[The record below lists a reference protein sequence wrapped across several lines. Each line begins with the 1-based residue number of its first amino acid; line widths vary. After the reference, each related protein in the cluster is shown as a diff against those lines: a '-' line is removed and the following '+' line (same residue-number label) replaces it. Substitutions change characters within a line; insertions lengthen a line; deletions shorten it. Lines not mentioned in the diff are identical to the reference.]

1 MSVLGQFL
9 SRWSSDRRG
18 NVAIIMA
25 LCSGVLV
32 TAVGGALDFSR
43 STTVSA
49 ELQSA
54 LDSGTLAAASLTQ
67 DRRPEDVVRAYVEA
81 ALDDHPQLLASL
93 QLDVVADISLN
104 SRIVNATASVAMP
117 TTMLGIMGVNTLTL
131 EHASQAIEQV
141 RDVEISLVLDV
152 SGSMG
157 GSKINAL
164 QDAAVEFVEIV
175 LAADASERTSISV
188 IPYNG
193 GVRTPNDVNDYLIDG
208 NNSQRRRSGCVD
220 LAQDPDSGGLLGLIS
235 GLLPVISIVLPER
248 EFAFTEYNGDEQS
261 GNSSSSFCPRSNME
275 SEFLSQNE
283 GRLRGLI
290 NSLRAEGNTGLDVAT
305 AWGVRALDPAWR
317 GELGGSFPDRPA
329 AYDDRDTIKILVVMT
344 DGEATAQI
352 RTEEYTYYD
361 RRGRLRTGTRS
372 YELYSARQARD
383 NMTEACDMAE
393 ENGVQI
399 YTIAFQLN
407 GQTNRD
413 LMRNCANKPQNYYQV
428 ENLDIAEAFSSI
440 AADINRLRLTQ

>member
-1 MSVLGQFL
+1 MRSLERIF

-32 TAVGGALDFSR
+32 TAVGGALDYSR
-43 STTVSA
+43 SATVSS

-67 DRRPEDVVRAYVEA
+67 DRNPEDVVRAYVEA
-81 ALDDHPQLLASL
+81 ALNDHPQLLASL

-104 SRIVNATASVAMP
+104 SRVVNATASVAMP
-117 TTMLGIMGVNTLTL
+117 TTMLGLIGVNTLTL
-131 EHASQAIEQV
+131 EHASQAVEQV

-164 QDAAVEFVEIV
+164 QDAAIEFVEIV

-193 GVRTPNDVNDYLIDG
+193 GVRTPREVNETIIDG
-208 NNSQRRRSGCVD
+208 NTNHRRKSGCVEMGRD
-220 LAQDPDSGGLLGLIS
+220 YPTEM
-235 GLLPVISIVLPER
+235 VLPYR
-248 EFAFTEYNGDEQS
+248 DMDFLEYWGSEQT
-261 GNSSSSFCPRSNME
+261 GNSNSAFCPRSNME
-275 SEFLSQNE
+275 SEFLTQNE

-305 AWGVRALDPAWR
+305 MWGARALDPAWR
-317 GELGGSFPDRPA
+317 GNLGGNFPDRPA
-329 AYDDRDTIKILVVMT
+329 AYDDHDTIKILVVMT

-352 RTEEYTYYD
+352 RSEEYTYYD
-361 RRGRLRTGTRS
+361 WWGRRQTGTRN
-372 YELYSARQARD
+372 YELYSARQARE
-383 NMTEACDMAE
+383 NMAEACDIAE
-393 ENGVQI
+393 GNGVQI
-399 YTIAFQLN
+399 YTIAFQLS

>member
-1 MSVLGQFL
+1 MSVLGRFL
-9 SRWSSDRRG
+9 TRWSRDRRG

-32 TAVGGALDFSR
+32 TAVGGALDYSR
-43 STTVSA
+43 SATVSS

-67 DRRPEDVVRAYVEA
+67 DRSPESVVRAYVEA

-93 QLDVVADISLN
+93 QLEVQADISLN
-104 SRIVNATASVAMP
+104 SRVVNATASVSMP
-117 TTMLGIMGVNTLTL
+117 TTMLGLIGINSLTL
-131 EHASQAIEQV
+131 EHASEAIEQV

-164 QDAAVEFVEIV
+164 QDAAIEFVEIV
-175 LAADASERTSISV
+175 LAADAAERTSISV

-193 GVRTPNDVNDYLIDG
+193 GVRTPRVVNEAIVSG
-208 NNSQRRRSGCVD
+208 NYNYRNQPGCVD
-220 LAQDPDSGGLLGLIS
+220 MGTDYPTQMI
-235 GLLPVISIVLPER
+235 LPQESLP
-248 EFAFTEYNGDEQS
+248 FTEYNGTTQR
-261 GNSSSSFCPRSNME
+261 GNSNSSFCPRSNME

-290 NSLRAEGNTGLDVAT
+290 NSLRASGNTGLDVAT
-305 AWGVRALDPAWR
+305 MWGARALDPAWR
-317 GELGGSFPDRPA
+317 GSLGGSFSDRPA
-329 AYDDRDTIKILVVMT
+329 SYDDRDTIKILVVMT
-344 DGEATAQI
+344 DGQATAQT

-361 RRGRLRTGTRS
+361 WRGRRRTGTRS
-372 YELYSARQARD
+372 YQIYSAAQARE
-383 NMTEACDMAE
+383 NMAEACDMAE

-399 YTIAFQLN
+399 YTIAFQLSGN
-407 GQTNRD
+407 TNRD

-428 ENLDIAEAFSSI
+428 EDLDIAEAFSSI
-440 AADINRLRLTQ
+440 AADINRLRLTR

>member
-1 MSVLGQFL
+1 MSVLGHFL
-9 SRWSSDRRG
+9 SRLSKDRRG

-43 STTVSA
+43 SATVSS

-54 LDSGTLAAASLTQ
+54 LDSGALAAASLTQ
-67 DRRPEDVVRAYVEA
+67 DRNPESVVRAYVEA
-81 ALDDHPQLLASL
+81 ALNDHPQLLASL
-93 QLDVVADISLN
+93 QLDVQADISLN
-104 SRIVNATASVAMP
+104 SRAVVATASVAMP
-117 TTMLGIMGVNTLTL
+117 TTMLGLIGVNTLNL
-131 EHASQAIEQV
+131 EHVSRAIEQV

-164 QDAAVEFVEIV
+164 QDAANEFVEIV
-175 LAADASERTSISV
+175 LAADAAERTSISV

-193 GVRTPNDVNDYLIDG
+193 GVRTPREVNENIVSG
-208 NNSQRRRSGCVD
+208 NQRRRTGCVD
-220 LAQDPDSGGLLGLIS
+220 MGTDYPTEMT
-235 GLLPVISIVLPER
+235 LPNRAMS
-248 EFAFTEYNGDEQS
+248 FTEYYGNEQS
-261 GNSSSSFCPRSNME
+261 GNNHSAFCPRANME
-275 SEFLSQNE
+275 SEFLTQNE

-290 NSLRAEGNTGLDVAT
+290 SSLRASGNTGLDVAT
-305 AWGVRALDPAWR
+305 MWGVRALDPAWR
-317 GELGGSFPDRPA
+317 GNLGGSFSDRPA
-329 AYDDRDTIKILVVMT
+329 AYDDADTIKILVVMT

-352 RTEEYTYYD
+352 RSEEYTYYD
-361 RRGRLRTGTRS
+361 WWGRRRTGTRG
-372 YELYSARQARD
+372 YELYSARQARE
-383 NMTEACDMAE
+383 NMAEACDMAD

-399 YTIAFQLN
+399 YTIAFQLS

-428 ENLDIAEAFSSI
+428 ENLDIGEAFSAI
-440 AADINRLRLTQ
+440 AADINQLRLTR

>member
-1 MSVLGQFL
+1 MSVLGRFL
-9 SRWSSDRRG
+9 TRWSNDRRG

-32 TAVGGALDFSR
+32 TAVGGALDYSR
-43 STTVSA
+43 SATVSS

-67 DRRPEDVVRAYVEA
+67 DRSPESVVRAYVEA

-93 QLDVVADISLN
+93 QLDVQADISLN
-104 SRIVNATASVAMP
+104 SRVVNATASVSMP
-117 TTMLGIMGVNTLTL
+117 TTMLGLVGINSLTL
-131 EHASQAIEQV
+131 EHASEAIEQV

-164 QDAAVEFVEIV
+164 QDAAIEFVEIV
-175 LAADASERTSISV
+175 LAADAAERTSISV

-193 GVRTPNDVNDYLIDG
+193 GVRTPSEVNDDLIDG
-208 NNSQRRRSGCVD
+208 NNNLRRRSGCVD
-220 LAQDPDSGGLLGLIS
+220 MGTDYPVDMQ
-235 GLLPVISIVLPER
+235 LPYRSME
-248 EFAFTEYNGDEQS
+248 FTEYNGDEQS
-261 GNSSSSFCPRSNME
+261 GNSYSSFCPRSNME

-290 NSLRAEGNTGLDVAT
+290 NSLRASGNTGLDVAT
-305 AWGVRALDPAWR
+305 MWGARALDPAWR
-317 GELGGSFPDRPA
+317 GSLGGSFSDRPA
-329 AYDDRDTIKILVVMT
+329 SYDDRDTIKILVVMT
-344 DGEATAQI
+344 DGQATAQT

-361 RRGRLRTGTRS
+361 WRGRQRTGTRS
-372 YELYSARQARD
+372 YQIYSAAQARE
-383 NMTEACDMAE
+383 NMAQACDMAE

-399 YTIAFQLN
+399 YTIAFQLSGN
-407 GQTNRD
+407 TNRD

-428 ENLDIAEAFSSI
+428 EDLDIAEAFSSI
-440 AADINRLRLTQ
+440 AADINRLRLTR

>member
-1 MSVLGQFL
+1 MSVLGRFL
-9 SRWSSDRRG
+9 TRWSNDRRG

-32 TAVGGALDFSR
+32 TAVGGALDYSR
-43 STTVSA
+43 SATVSS

-67 DRRPEDVVRAYVEA
+67 DRSPESVVRAYVEA

-93 QLDVVADISLN
+93 QLEVQADISLN
-104 SRIVNATASVAMP
+104 SRIVNATASVSMP
-117 TTMLGIMGVNTLTL
+117 TTMLGLVGINSLTL
-131 EHASQAIEQV
+131 EHASEAIEQV

-164 QDAAVEFVEIV
+164 QDAAIEFVEIV
-175 LAADASERTSISV
+175 LAADAAERTSISV

-193 GVRTPNDVNDYLIDG
+193 GVRTPSEVNDDLIDG
-208 NNSQRRRSGCVD
+208 NNNQRRRSGCVD
-220 LAQDPDSGGLLGLIS
+220 MGTDYPVDMQ
-235 GLLPVISIVLPER
+235 LPYRSME
-248 EFAFTEYNGDEQS
+248 FTEYNGDEQS
-261 GNSSSSFCPRSNME
+261 GNSYSSFCPRSNME

-290 NSLRAEGNTGLDVAT
+290 NSLRASGNTGLDVAT
-305 AWGVRALDPAWR
+305 MWGARALDPAWR
-317 GELGGSFPDRPA
+317 GSLGGSFSDRPA
-329 AYDDRDTIKILVVMT
+329 SYDDRDTIKILVVMT
-344 DGEATAQI
+344 DGQATAQT

-361 RRGRLRTGTRS
+361 WRGRQRTGTRS
-372 YELYSARQARD
+372 YQIYSAAQARE
-383 NMTEACDMAE
+383 NMAEACDVAE

-399 YTIAFQLN
+399 YTIAFQLSGN
-407 GQTNRD
+407 TNRD

-428 ENLDIAEAFSSI
+428 EDLDIAEAFSSI
-440 AADINRLRLTQ
+440 AADINRLRLTR

>member
-1 MSVLGQFL
+1 MSVLGRIF
-9 SRWSSDRRG
+9 SRWSDDRRG

-32 TAVGGALDFSR
+32 TAVGGALDYSR
-43 STTVSA
+43 STTVSS

-54 LDSGTLAAASLTQ
+54 LDSGALAAASLTQ
-67 DRRPEDVVRAYVEA
+67 DRNPEDVVRAYVEA
-81 ALDDHPQLLASL
+81 ALADHPQLLASL

-104 SRIVNATASVAMP
+104 SRVVNATASVAMP
-117 TTMLGIMGVNTLTL
+117 TTMLGLVGINTLTL
-131 EHASQAIEQV
+131 EHASEAIEQV

-164 QDAAVEFVEIV
+164 QDAAIEFVEIV
-175 LAADASERTSISV
+175 LAADAAERTSISV

-193 GVRTPNDVNDYLIDG
+193 GVRTPREVNQDIVSG
-208 NNSQRRRSGCVD
+208 NNNHRRQSGCVD
-220 LAQDPDSGGLLGLIS
+220 MGTDYPVEMT
-235 GLLPVISIVLPER
+235 LPYRGME
-248 EFAFTEYNGDEQS
+248 FTEYYGSEQT
-261 GNSSSSFCPRSNME
+261 GNSYSAFCPRNNME

-305 AWGVRALDPAWR
+305 MWGARALDPAWR
-317 GELGGSFPDRPA
+317 GNLGGSFSDRPA
-329 AYDDRDTIKILVVMT
+329 SYDDRDTIKILVVMT

-352 RTEEYTYYD
+352 RSEEYTYYD
-361 RRGRLRTGTRS
+361 WWGRERTGTRS
-372 YELYSARQARD
+372 YELYSARQARE
-383 NMTEACDMAE
+383 NIAEACDIADG
-393 ENGVQI
+393 NGVQI
-399 YTIAFQLN
+399 YTIAFQLS

-440 AADINRLRLTQ
+440 AADINRLRLTR